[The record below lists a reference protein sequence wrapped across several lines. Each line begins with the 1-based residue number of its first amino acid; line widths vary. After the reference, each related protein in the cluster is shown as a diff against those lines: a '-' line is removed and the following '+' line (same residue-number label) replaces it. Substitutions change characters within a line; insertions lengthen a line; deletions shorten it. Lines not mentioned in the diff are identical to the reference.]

1 MDGFEDMAISGLGGC
16 NSFNIFAVF
25 PVGTRP
31 EYLISMRCL
40 KLAYL
45 LSELNELRI
54 GSKTKF
60 GYRGGVSRRRP
71 R

>member
-1 MDGFEDMAISGLGGC
+1 MRWMDGFEDMAISGLGGY

-31 EYLISMRCL
+31 ECLISMRCV

-45 LSELNELRI
+45 VSEKELLI
-54 GSKTKF
+54 DSKTKF
-60 GYRGGVSRRRP
+60 G
-71 R
+71 